1 MKMRAMVAAGLVLV
15 AGGLRADEVREQLAG
30 ELLVAMGA
38 ERQAAMALEQVRR
51 NQDIMLKAAKLPPG
65 QEVQAREMQ
74 ERVAAVIA
82 EEFSWA
88 KWKAEYTQFY
98 AATFTEQELK
108 DLLAF
113 YQSPAG
119 RTYVAKAPEIQKL
132 AQEHVLR
139 RMAIVN
145 ERARTIQDEYKPRAA
160 TLPAV
165 PRAGAS
171 PARPPAPADAP
182 ATPAP

>member
-1 MKMRAMVAAGLVLV
+1 MNMRAMMLAGLMLAV
-15 AGGLRADEVREQLAG
+15 GGVGAEEVREKLAG

-38 ERQAAMALEQVRR
+38 ERQASMALEQVRR
-51 NQDIMLKAAKLPPG
+51 NQDIMLKAARLPPG
-65 QEVQAREMQ
+65 QEAQARQMQ

-98 AATFTEQELK
+98 ATTFTEQELK

-139 RMAIVN
+139 RMASVN
-145 ERARTIQDEYKPRAA
+145 ERARAIQDEYKPRAA
-160 TLPAV
+160 TVPA
-165 PRAGAS
+165 A
-171 PARPPAPADAP
+171 PAPASAP
-182 ATPAP
+182 AAPAP

>member
-1 MKMRAMVAAGLVLV
+1 MRAMVAAGLVLV
-15 AGGLRADEVREQLAG
+15 AGGVGAEEVREKLAG

-38 ERQAAMALEQVRR
+38 ERQASMALEQVRR
-51 NQDIMLKAAKLPPG
+51 NQDIMLKAARLPPG
-65 QEVQAREMQ
+65 QEAKAREMQ

-98 AATFTEQELK
+98 AATFSEQELK

-139 RMAIVN
+139 RMASVN
-145 ERARTIQDEYKPRAA
+145 ERARTIQDEYKPRTAV
-160 TLPAV
+160 LPAAPAETPAPV
-165 PRAGAS
+165 PAPPAAS
-171 PARPPAPADAP
+171 AVAPAPAP
-182 ATPAP
+182 